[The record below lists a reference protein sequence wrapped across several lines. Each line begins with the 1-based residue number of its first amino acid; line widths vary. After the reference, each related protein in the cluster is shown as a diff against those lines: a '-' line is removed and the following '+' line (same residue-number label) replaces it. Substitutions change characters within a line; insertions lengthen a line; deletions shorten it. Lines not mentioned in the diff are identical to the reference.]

1 VSKKVKHVLG
11 LSGGKDSSALALY
24 VKETRPDLDVE
35 YFFTDTG
42 YELPETNEFINQLEE
57 KLGYIHR
64 LNDRALNNIEG
75 RGDVE
80 FKSLLKKHQNFLPSQ
95 KDRWCTVQMKLKP
108 FELWADSLIAEG
120 YEIFNYVGIRADEP
134 NRTGLLTINKPITT
148 VMPFRDDG
156 IVKSDIENILQ
167 RNGLELPG
175 YYTWRSRS
183 GCSFCFY
190 QKKIEWIR
198 LREHHPDLFEQAK
211 EFEKGEDNN
220 VVGERFY
227 WMGKNEPLETLEDPE
242 KRAQIIANHEKKVER
257 FKKKRRRN
265 ALIENADGSSDLIN
279 LVDLDEI
286 YDDVEGGGACFT
298 CYK

>member
-1 VSKKVKHVLG
+1 MSKKVKHVLG

-24 VKETRPDLDVE
+24 MKETRPDLDIE

-64 LNDRALNNIEG
+64 LNDRSLNNIEG
-75 RGDVE
+75 RGEVE
-80 FKSLLKKHQNFLPSQ
+80 FKSLLKKHQNYLPSQ
-95 KDRWCTVQMKLKP
+95 RDRWCTIQLKLKP
-108 FELWADSLIAEG
+108 FERWADSFIAEG
-120 YEIFNYVGIRADEP
+120 YEIVNYVGIRADEP
-134 NRTGLLTINKPITT
+134 HRTGLLTINKPITT
-148 VMPFRDDG
+148 VMPFREDG

-183 GCSFCFY
+183 GCAFCFY

-198 LREHHPDLFEQAK
+198 LRENHPDLCEQAK
-211 EFEKGEDNN
+211 EFEKGDDNN

-227 WMGKNEPLETLEDPE
+227 WMGKNEPLETLEDPV

-257 FKKKRRRN
+257 FKRKMRRN
-265 ALIENADGSSDLIN
+265 ALLESGNGSCDLIEII
-279 LVDLDEI
+279 DLDEI
-286 YDDVEGGGACFT
+286 YDDIEGGGACIT

>member
-1 VSKKVKHVLG
+1 MSKKAKHVLG

-24 VKETRPDLDVE
+24 MKETRPDLDIE

-64 LNDRALNNIEG
+64 LNERSLNNIDG
-75 RGDVE
+75 RGEVD
-80 FKSLLKKHQNFLPSQ
+80 FKSLLQKHQNFLPSQ
-95 KDRWCTVQMKLKP
+95 RDRWCTVQLKLRP
-108 FELWADSLIAEG
+108 FEEWADSFIAEG

-134 NRTGLLTINKPITT
+134 QRTGLLTINKPITT
-148 VMPFRDDG
+148 VMPFREDG

-175 YYTWRSRS
+175 YYSWRSRS

-190 QKKIEWIR
+190 QRKIEWIR
-198 LREHHPDLFEQAK
+198 LRDRHPDLFEQAK
-211 EFEKGEDNN
+211 EFEKGDDNN
-220 VVGERFY
+220 TVGERFY

-242 KRAQIIANHEKKVER
+242 VRARIIAHHEKRVER
-257 FKKKRRRN
+257 FLKRRRRN
-265 ALIENADGSSDLIN
+265 ALLENLEGNIELI
-279 LVDLDEI
+279 DLDEI
-286 YDDVEGGGACFT
+286 YDDVEGGGACIT

>member
-1 VSKKVKHVLG
+1 MTEKIKHVLG

-24 VKETRPDLDVE
+24 MKETRPDLDID

-42 YELPETNEFINQLEE
+42 YELPETNDFIDKLEE
-57 KLGYIHR
+57 RLGYIHR
-64 LNDRALNNIEG
+64 LNARSLNDIDG
-75 RGDVE
+75 RGELD

-95 KDRWCTVQMKLKP
+95 RDRWCTVQLKLKP
-108 FELWADSLIAEG
+108 FEQWADDFIKDG
-120 YEIFNYVGIRADEP
+120 YRIVNYVGIRADEP
-134 NRTGLLTINKPITT
+134 SRTGLLTIDKPITT

-167 RNGLELPG
+167 RNGLDLPD
-175 YYTWRSRS
+175 YYSWRSRS

-198 LREHHPDLFEQAK
+198 LKEKHPDLFEQAK

-220 VVGERFY
+220 VTGERFY
-227 WMGKNEPLETLEDPE
+227 WMGKGEPLETLEDP
-242 KRAQIIANHEKKVER
+242 KRRAQIIENHEKKVDR
-257 FKKKRRRN
+257 FKKKKRRN
-265 ALIENADGSSDLIN
+265 ALLGDFEGVYESNDI
-279 LVDLDEI
+279 DEI
-286 YDDVEGGGACFT
+286 YDDIEGGGACIT